1 MKANEIN
8 WNEKDAF
15 IFNANPASGHYK
27 SMMRMGRCLPAT
39 KSQAKFFITEGI
51 QVDVLNNVDVEIVE
65 KILNEAGFV
74 GTYQFT
80 KGKRWVRLVNQ
91 SDLHRAFAKKFEL
104 KY

>member
-8 WNEKDAF
+8 WNEKHTF

-27 SMMRMGRCLPAT
+27 FSMRLGRCLPTT
-39 KSQAKFFITEGI
+39 KAQAKYFISEGI
-51 QVDVLNNVDVEIVE
+51 HIDVLNNVDVEIVE

-74 GTYQFT
+74 GNYEFT
-80 KGKRWVRLVNQ
+80 KSKRWVRLINQ